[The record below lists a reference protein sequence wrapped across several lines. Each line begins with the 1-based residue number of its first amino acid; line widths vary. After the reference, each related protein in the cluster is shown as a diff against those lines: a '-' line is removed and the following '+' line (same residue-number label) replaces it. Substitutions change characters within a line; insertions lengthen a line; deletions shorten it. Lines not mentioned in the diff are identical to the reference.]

1 MDRDDVAFPDP
12 NELAPHAIAFARMM
26 FAHAGFEREV
36 RSLVDAINPKEPG
49 FGERFENQWRVSRS
63 STANIMVLIMRH
75 CGSSRPE
82 IEQIRAELYKVR
94 RSLEPKMMR
103 LTCVQHLASCMRPSK
118 QVTPIKAIESDAAG
132 SC

>member
-26 FAHAGFEREV
+26 FAHAGFECEV
-36 RSLVDAINPKEPG
+36 RSLVDAINPKESG
-49 FGERFENQWRVSRS
+49 FAERFENQWRVSSS
-63 STANIMVLIMRH
+63 STANIMVLIKRH

-94 RSLEPKMMR
+94 RSLEPKMSEADMR
-103 LTCVQHLASCMRPSK
+103 AAFSFLRAPEQT
-118 QVTPIKAIESDAAG
+118 SDTNKG
-132 SC
+132 N